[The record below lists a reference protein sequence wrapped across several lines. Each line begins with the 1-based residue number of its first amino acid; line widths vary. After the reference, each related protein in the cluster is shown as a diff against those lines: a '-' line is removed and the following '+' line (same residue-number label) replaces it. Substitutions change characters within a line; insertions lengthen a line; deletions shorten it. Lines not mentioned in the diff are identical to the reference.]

1 MKASQFLLATLK
13 ESPADAQ
20 TISHKL
26 MLRSGMI
33 RQLGSGLYHWL
44 PLGLKVMRKVEA
56 IVREEMSHI
65 DCLEML
71 MPVVHPADIW
81 QESGRWEDFGP
92 ELLKITDRHGRY
104 ACIAPT
110 HEDAITSL
118 MRNELKS
125 YKQLPATFY
134 QIQTK
139 FRDETRPRAG
149 IMRAREFIMKD
160 AYSFHADKDDL
171 NKTYE
176 NFFDAYHVIFNRLG
190 LEFRAAL
197 ADTGSI
203 GGDLSHEFHVIAESG
218 EDKIAISK
226 ESNYIANIE
235 LAESVTSIERPAATA
250 EMKLVDTPEKRTIKD
265 VCEFFNTTHNTS
277 VKALF
282 VKGSEEDKP
291 LIALMLRGDH
301 ELNELKT
308 EKHPLIFSPLT
319 FADEQDIADT
329 MKCPIGYLGPVNT
342 DIPVIADRHAAV
354 MSDFSCG
361 ANQEG
366 KHFINVNWVRDCAEP
381 EVFDLRL
388 VQEGDE
394 SPDGKGTLKFTRG
407 IEVGHIFQLGDI
419 YSKKM
424 SANILN
430 ENGKSIPMQMGC
442 YGLGIS
448 RVVAAAI
455 EQHHDEKGIT
465 WPASLAPF
473 DIALI
478 PINMKKS
485 QRLQLAAQA
494 LYEKLQALG
503 YDVFFDDRKERVGVM
518 FADAELIGIPHR
530 LVISDKGLDTNEIEY
545 KYRKDEDSINISLE
559 TLEESLK
566 ERCG

>member
-56 IVREEMSHI
+56 IVREEMSRI

-92 ELLKITDRHGRY
+92 ELLKITDRHGRD

-160 AYSFHADKDDL
+160 AYSFHADTESL

-176 NFFDAYHVIFNRLG
+176 KFFDAYHVIFKRLG
-190 LEFRAAL
+190 VEFRAAL

-218 EDKIAISK
+218 EDKIAISN

-235 LAESVTSIERPAATA
+235 LAESVTAVERPAATA
-250 EMKLVDTPEKRTIKD
+250 EMKLVDTPDKRTIKD
-265 VCEFFNTTHNTS
+265 VCEFLGATHDTS
-277 VKALF
+277 IKALF
-282 VKGSEEDKP
+282 VKGSDEEKP

-301 ELNELKT
+301 ELNELKA

-319 FADEQDIADT
+319 FADEEDIAKA

-388 VQEGDE
+388 VQEGDA

-424 SANILN
+424 SANVLN

-494 LYEKLQALG
+494 LYEKLQTLG
-503 YDVFFDDRKERVGVM
+503 YDVFFDDRKERAGVM
-518 FADAELIGIPHR
+518 FTDAELIGIPHR

-545 KYRKDEDSINISLE
+545 KHRKDADSTNISLE
-559 TLEESLK
+559 ELEGFLK
-566 ERCG
+566 ERRE

>member
-56 IVREEMSHI
+56 IVREEMSSI

-92 ELLKITDRHGRY
+92 ELLKITDRHGRD

-118 MRNELKS
+118 MRNELNS

-160 AYSFHADKDDL
+160 AYSFHADTKSL
-171 NKTYE
+171 KKTYE
-176 NFFDAYHVIFNRLG
+176 QFFDAYHRIFNRLG

-218 EDKIAISK
+218 EDKIAISN

-235 LAESVTSIERPAATA
+235 LAESVTSIKRPAANA
-250 EMKLVDTPEKRTIKD
+250 EMKLVDTPDKRTIND
-265 VCEFFNTTHNTS
+265 VCEFLGTTNDTS

-282 VKGSEEDKP
+282 VKGSKEDKP

-301 ELNELKT
+301 ELNELKA

-319 FADEQDIADT
+319 FANEEDIAKA

-366 KHFINVNWVRDCAEP
+366 KHFINVNWLRDCAEP

-388 VQEGDE
+388 VQEGDA

-424 SANILN
+424 SADILN
-430 ENGKSIPMQMGC
+430 ENGKSTPMQMGC

-455 EQHHDEKGIT
+455 EQHHDDKGIT

-503 YDVFFDDRKERVGVM
+503 YDVFFDDRKERAGFM

-545 KYRKDEDSINISLE
+545 KHRKDADSTNVSLE
-559 TLEESLK
+559 ELEGFLK
-566 ERCG
+566 ERRG

>member
-56 IVREEMSHI
+56 IVREEMSSI

-92 ELLKITDRHGRY
+92 ELLKITDRHGRD

-118 MRNELKS
+118 MRNELNS

-160 AYSFHADKDDL
+160 AYSFHADTESLK
-171 NKTYE
+171 KTYE
-176 NFFDAYHVIFNRLG
+176 QFFDAYHRIFNRLG

-218 EDKIAISK
+218 EDKIAISN

-235 LAESVTSIERPAATA
+235 LAESVTSIKRPAANA
-250 EMKLVDTPEKRTIKD
+250 EMKLVDTPDKRTIND
-265 VCEFFNTTHNTS
+265 VCEFLGTTNDTS

-282 VKGSEEDKP
+282 VKGSKEDNP

-301 ELNELKT
+301 ELNELKA

-319 FADEQDIADT
+319 FANEEDIAKA

-366 KHFINVNWVRDCAEP
+366 KHFINVNWLRDCAEP

-388 VQEGDE
+388 VQEGDA

-424 SANILN
+424 SADILN
-430 ENGKSIPMQMGC
+430 ENGKSTPMQMGC

-455 EQHHDEKGIT
+455 EQHHDDKGIT

-503 YDVFFDDRKERVGVM
+503 YDVFFDDRKERAGFM

-545 KYRKDEDSINISLE
+545 KHRKDADSTNVSLE
-559 TLEESLK
+559 KLEGFLK
-566 ERCG
+566 ERRG